1 MSRKSAARH
10 LMLLIGL
17 CALSLAPTCGKRRPP
32 LPPIERVPQRT
43 QELNGVQRG
52 NEVLLFWPA
61 PLRNAPN
68 SSVQSIRRVD
78 VYRVAE
84 KLNAPLPMTEDE
96 FEARA
101 TLIGSVPWEEIKK
114 GEPTLTYRDQLELA
128 GERARLRYA
137 IRYVNAAGQRA
148 AFSNFFLMAPASK
161 VASAPKIVET
171 HKELSETADTITWE
185 PPTTNIDGSTPV
197 NLLGY
202 NVYRITASQTPAEPK
217 LLNPDPITSTQF
229 ADKNFKFGEKY
240 TYFVRAVSL
249 GTEGKPVESLN
260 SNTIELSPLDVYKP
274 AAPNLTP
281 PNAIPGR
288 VALFWVPNTEPDVV
302 GYDLYRSTDPNV
314 PKAQWLKLTPQLYT
328 KTTFQD
334 ENVESGKT
342 YYYYLVAVDSAGNRS
357 DDSQVV
363 SATVP

>member
-1 MSRKSAARH
+1 
-10 LMLLIGL
+10 
-17 CALSLAPTCGKRRPP
+17 
-32 LPPIERVPQRT
+32 
-43 QELNGVQRG
+43 
-52 NEVLLFWPA
+52 
-61 PLRNAPN
+61 
-68 SSVQSIRRVD
+68 
-78 VYRVAE
+78 
-84 KLNAPLPMTEDE
+84 
-96 FEARA
+96 
-101 TLIGSVPWEEIKK
+101 
-114 GEPTLTYRDQLELA
+114 
-128 GERARLRYA
+128 
-137 IRYVNAAGQRA
+137 
-148 AFSNFFLMAPASK
+148 
-161 VASAPKIVET
+161 
-171 HKELSETADTITWE
+171 
-185 PPTTNIDGSTPV
+185 
-197 NLLGY
+197 
-202 NVYRITASQTPAEPK
+202 RITASQTPAEPK

-288 VALFWVPNTEPDVV
+288 VALFWVPNTETDVV

-334 ENVESGKT
+334 ENVENGKT

>member
-32 LPPIERVPQRT
+32 LPPLERIPQRT

-202 NVYRITASQTPAEPK
+202 NVYRITVSQTPAEPK
-217 LLNPDPITSTQF
+217 LLNPDPITTPHF
-229 ADKNFKFGEKY
+229 ADKNFKFGERY

-281 PNAIPGR
+281 PNAISGR

-302 GYDLYRSTDPNV
+302 GYYLYRSTDPNL
-314 PKAQWLKLTPQLYT
+314 PKAQWLKLTPQLYN

-334 ENVESGKT
+334 ENVETGKT
-342 YYYYLVAVDSAGNRS
+342 YYYYIQAVDSAGNIS
-357 DDSQVV
+357 ENSEVV